1 MANFVSLLNRPKYL
15 NGDPDRDYLLDGIKT
30 GFNIIDNFD
39 MKPVEIQN
47 HKSSNDPLVH
57 LSLKRLDKSASRC
70 KGKGKVVL

>member
-15 NGDPDRDYLLDGIKT
+15 NGDPDKDYLLDGIKN

-47 HKSSNDPLVH
+47 HKSSNDPLVQVSVKKQ
-57 LSLKRLDKSASRC
+57 LLAMYK
-70 KGKGKVVL
+70 